1 MKHLM
6 TGVVSLGLGL
16 ASLGGIASAQTPP
29 GISTNA
35 DGSYVTSR
43 AGVNPTADGGGGT
56 VIYGDITTGPGNH
69 VISAPAVSNTPAPVG
84 EPVDT
89 APAPTSEDAYAPED
103 AGYEPQDTAV
113 SDGSGAVA
121 SDTDADADNIAD
133 DLEWDLGLDPGNADS
148 DGDGVADGDEIS
160 IYRTDP
166 SNWDSDGDG
175 VSDGEELFGR
185 KTDPLV
191 WDEPAAQPD
200 QSLAQEAVD
209 PAGSAEFEQTAA
221 SPPAGEASLPQET
234 TQNVT
239 AVDGDAATLGNGD
252 ASASPGTVTRPG
264 GTTTLGPNGSY
275 VVSDAPS
282 NVTISG
288 DTDVIA
294 PLDASS
300 NADLAPDAGT
310 GYSCGAYADWYD
322 AQVAYENAGATAADP
337 AMVQAM
343 DPDYDGIACEEGMA

>member
-1 MKHLM
+1 MKHLL
-6 TGVVSLGLGL
+6 TGALSLGLGL
-16 ASLGGIASAQTPP
+16 ASLSGVASAQTPV
-29 GISTNA
+29 GLVTNA
-35 DGSYVTSR
+35 DGANVSSR

-56 VIYGDITTGPGNH
+56 VIYGDITTGPGSH
-69 VISAPAVSNTPAPVG
+69 VIGAPTVNTEPAPV
-84 EPVDT
+84 DA
-89 APAPTSEDAYAPED
+89 APADVPADTYVPED
-103 AGYEPQDTAV
+103 AGYLPADTTAAD
-113 SDGSGAVA
+113 STGAVA

-133 DLEWDLGLDPGNADS
+133 ALEWDLGLDPGNADT

-160 IYRTDP
+160 IYGTDP
-166 SNWDSDGDG
+166 LNRDSDGDG
-175 VSDGEELFGR
+175 LSDGEELFGIN
-185 KTDPLV
+185 TDPLV
-191 WDEPAAQPD
+191 WNDPETQPD
-200 QSLAQEAVD
+200 QSLAQEA
-209 PAGSAEFEQTAA
+209 AGTPDVAEFEQDVAA
-221 SPPAGEASLPQET
+221 STTEPVSMPQGT

-239 AVDGDAATLGNGD
+239 AVDGDAATRGSGG
-252 ASASPGTVTRPG
+252 ASASPGTITRPG
-264 GTTTLGPNGSY
+264 GTTTLGPNGSR

-300 NADLAPDAGT
+300 DTNLAPDSSSA
-310 GYSCGAYADWYD
+310 YSCGDYGDWYD

>member
-1 MKHLM
+1 MKRILA
-6 TGVVSLGLGL
+6 GALSLGLGL
-16 ASLGGIASAQTPP
+16 ASLHGIASAQMPA

-69 VISAPAVSNTPAPVG
+69 VVGAPTVSTASAPVDAAPV
-84 EPVDT
+84 
-89 APAPTSEDAYAPED
+89 AAPEETYVPAETAYVPAD
-103 AGYEPQDTAV
+103 AVTTEASSAV
-113 SDGSGAVA
+113 PT
-121 SDTDADADNIAD
+121 DTDGDADNIAD
-133 DLEWDLGLDPGNADS
+133 TMEWDLGLDPANADT
-148 DGDGVADGDEIS
+148 DGDNVADGDEIA
-160 IYRTDP
+160 IFGTDP
-166 SNWDSDGDG
+166 LNQDSDGDG
-175 VSDGEELFGR
+175 LSDGEELFGVR
-185 KTDPLV
+185 TDPLV
-191 WDEPAAQPD
+191 WNEPDAQPE
-200 QSLAQEAVD
+200 QTLAQEAGGAPDTGALDLVTPETTTESVNLAQD
-209 PAGSAEFEQTAA
+209 
-221 SPPAGEASLPQET
+221 T

-239 AVDGDAATLGNGD
+239 AIDGDAATRGNGTS
-252 ASASPGTVTRPG
+252 SAAPGTVTRPG

-300 NADLAPDAGT
+300 NASLAPDAST
-310 GYSCGAYADWYD
+310 VDSCGAYSDWYT

-337 AMVQAM
+337 AVVQAM
-343 DPDYDGIACEEGMA
+343 DPDYDGIACEDRMV